1 MSINTEKKIVK
12 LSQMYKFNFDEK
24 FNIFYKFRFH
34 PDYLNININKE
45 KKSRTQSKIWLK
57 KNIKYRKLFAI
68 KIKNKIIGLIIYNLN
83 NCFYSIIILK
93 KYRNQGTGTIAL
105 NKFTK
110 FLKKRKLKLVTLVKK
125 DNKKSIHL
133 HKKISKSYKSINKL
147 FYYFV
152 II

>member
-93 KYRNQGTGTIAL
+93 KYRNQGAGTIAL

-110 FLKKRKLKLVTLVKK
+110 FLKNRKLKLTTLVKK

-147 FYYFV
+147 FYHFV

>member
-1 MSINTEKKIVK
+1 MSINAEQKIVK
-12 LSQMYKFNFDEK
+12 LSQMCNFNFDEK

-34 PDYLNININKE
+34 PDYLNVNINKE

-57 KNIKYRKLFAI
+57 KNIKYKKLFAI

-83 NCFYSIIILK
+83 NYFYSIIILK

-105 NKFTK
+105 NKFTE

-147 FYYFV
+147 FYYF
-152 II
+152 III

>member
-93 KYRNQGTGTIAL
+93 KYRNQGAGTIAL

-110 FLKKRKLKLVTLVKK
+110 FLKNRKLKLTTLVKK

-147 FYYFV
+147 FYQFV